1 MEKIDSDE
9 CYEKYYNHT
18 NFPDNWATM
27 KTWAFC
33 IVRKRENHPL
43 LPWDEVI
50 HSTYLLV
57 AYQVIL
63 F

>member
-9 CYEKYYNHT
+9 CYKKYYNHT

-33 IVRKRENHPL
+33 IVRKRENRKETL

-50 HSTYLLV
+50 VLIFLNYD
-57 AYQVIL
+57 
-63 F
+63 